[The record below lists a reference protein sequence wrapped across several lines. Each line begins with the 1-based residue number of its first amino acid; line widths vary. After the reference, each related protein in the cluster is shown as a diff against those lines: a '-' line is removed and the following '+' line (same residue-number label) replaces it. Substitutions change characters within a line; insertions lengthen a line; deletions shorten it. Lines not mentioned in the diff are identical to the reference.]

1 MDQGDNNPS
10 QHEDSNF
17 SLYDAYG
24 TGMDDGAA
32 AADSA
37 GVVFPLGGWDHHGH
51 SMDEVGYPD
60 VNVQPTRYDS
70 STTTAM
76 DDFGTVHYVHDF
88 QHGQTFEQD
97 GQQFQDFMQTDR
109 QPEAEGYDLNTMDLY
124 HAASIYPDLA
134 QEETRGF
141 GT

>member
-1 MDQGDNNPS
+1 MDHDDNNPP

-17 SLYDAYG
+17 NLYDTYA
-24 TGMDDGAA
+24 TDMDDGVAA
-32 AADSA
+32 AASA

-51 SMDEVGYPD
+51 PMDEVAYPD
-60 VNVQPTRYDS
+60 VNVQPTRYDP

-76 DDFGTVHYVHDF
+76 DDFGTAHYEHNF

-97 GQQFQDFMQTDR
+97 GQQFQDFMAQTDR
-109 QPEAEGYDLNTMDLY
+109 HTGTEGYDLNAMDLY
-124 HAASIYPDLA
+124 HAASIYPNIA
-134 QEETRGF
+134 QETGGF